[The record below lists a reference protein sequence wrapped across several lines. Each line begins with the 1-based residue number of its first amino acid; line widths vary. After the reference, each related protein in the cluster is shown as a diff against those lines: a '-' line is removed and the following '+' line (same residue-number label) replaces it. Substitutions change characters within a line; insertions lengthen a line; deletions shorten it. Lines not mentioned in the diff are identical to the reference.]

1 MVKTKNYINQ
11 DRRNAA
17 EYNNNTIDTKCC
29 NGLHKKL
36 LSATALTFDKIRH
49 ECVFWFSFFMLV
61 NGEDQKGPT

>member
-49 ECVFWFSFFMLV
+49 ECVF
-61 NGEDQKGPT
+61 